1 MAQSI
6 TFRITEDEDNIL
18 KAYAKLYNT
27 NISELIRNII
37 FEKIEDEYD
46 LKNFDKNYKEV
57 EKGNWYSQDEVEKE
71 LGL

>member
-1 MAQSI
+1 MAQSV
-6 TFRITEDEDNIL
+6 TFRVSEDEENIL
-18 KAYAKLYNT
+18 KAYAKLYNK

-46 LKNFDKNYKEV
+46 LKNFDKNYKEA
-57 EKGNWYSQDEVEKE
+57 EKGKWYSQEEVEKE

>member
-1 MAQSI
+1 MAQSV
-6 TFRITEDEDNIL
+6 TFRVSEDEENIL
-18 KAYAKLYNT
+18 KSYAKLYNK

-37 FEKIEDEYD
+37 FERIEDEYD

-57 EKGNWYSQDEVEKE
+57 EKGKWYSQEEVEKE

>member
-57 EKGNWYSQDEVEKE
+57 ETGNWYSQDEVEKE